1 MKDEEFN
8 KKLEV
13 ILESFEKIDQ
23 EIRQTSEKVKPKYY
37 DSQILD
43 NNYKTE
49 KISIDNKY
57 SQTNNYKKFKT

>member
-37 DSQILD
+37 DSQIFT
-43 NNYKTE
+43 NYKTE

-57 SQTNNYKKFKT
+57 SQTNNYKKFKA